1 MYTILLILEFYFKR
15 TSKQLLCKKKIT
27 LIQKL
32 TYADFLTDYF
42 LESFA
47 MKSMKSARRKILDNL
62 QTGKK
67 WPQ

>member
-1 MYTILLILEFYFKR
+1 MQKVA
-15 TSKQLLCKKKIT
+15 

-47 MKSMKSARRKILDNL
+47 LKRNSYEIHEICSSENFRQLTNWQKMATVNQILLYKSKTN
-62 QTGKK
+62 
-67 WPQ
+67 